1 MYIKL
6 FIYEPIKTN
15 SVDEYRV
22 QSENNKAQTR
32 KIKHL
37 TKSETIL
44 INYLLK
50 LGLIVLNVRL
60 Y

>member
-1 MYIKL
+1 MYINL

-22 QSENNKAQTR
+22 QSGNNKAQTR

-37 TKSETIL
+37 TKSEIIL
-44 INYLLK
+44 IN
-50 LGLIVLNVRL
+50 
-60 Y
+60 